1 MGSLGFAFVP
11 AGALAAAFPGPRVLP
26 LSRGTVGRFRAVSYV
41 SLPPFLDSP
50 PSATRSAP
58 KALKEQP
65 SHQVHV
71 AESDEIP

>member
-26 LSRGTVGRFRAVSYV
+26 LSRGTAGGSRTVAI
-41 SLPPFLDSP
+41 SLPPFLESP

-58 KALKEQP
+58 KASKEHP
-65 SHQVHV
+65 SRQVH
-71 AESDEIP
+71 AGKSDDKP

>member
-26 LSRGTVGRFRAVSYV
+26 LGRDAVGGFRAVSTT
-41 SLPPFLDSP
+41 LPPFLQSP

-58 KALKEQP
+58 KASKEQP
-65 SHQVHV
+65 SRQVHV
-71 AESDEIP
+71 AESDDKP